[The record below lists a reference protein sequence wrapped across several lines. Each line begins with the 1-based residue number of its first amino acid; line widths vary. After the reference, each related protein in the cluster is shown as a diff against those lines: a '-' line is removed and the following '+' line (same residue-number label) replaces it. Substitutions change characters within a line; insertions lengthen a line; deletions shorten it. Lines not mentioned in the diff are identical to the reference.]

1 MAFRVLI
8 ADDEQLSR
16 DYLCA
21 LAKLDARFE
30 VTALCESGIQVLE
43 YASQSPLDVA
53 FLDVSMPGLNG
64 FQIVERLPCPPPLVV
79 FVTAFSDFAVRAYDC
94 GAIDYV
100 TKPIDPS
107 RFSQTLDRV
116 NDRLH
121 ERGAAQTRMTP
132 PTADPVRGLAE
143 PQERRLLAGVR
154 QDVVYTHGE
163 IQMIQSQGNYVNVR
177 INGESCLVRE
187 SLDRFCS
194 VLDPSAFVRVHRSYV
209 VNMRYVRAVRYERA
223 GTAELTLAD
232 GCVVPVSRRHRNAV
246 SESLRT
252 LMPPDR

>member
-16 DYLCA
+16 DYLYA

-30 VTALCESGIQVLE
+30 VTAVCESGLHVLDC
-43 YASQSPLDVA
+43 ASQSPLDVA

-64 FQIVERLPCPPPLVV
+64 FQIAERLPRPSPLVV

-121 ERGAAQTRMTP
+121 ERDAAQTRMTP
-132 PTADPVRGLAE
+132 PTAAPGGELAA
-143 PQERRLLAGVR
+143 PPERRLLAGVR
-154 QDVVYTHGE
+154 QDVVYTHSE
-163 IQMIQSQGNYVNVR
+163 IQLIQSQGNYVNVW
-177 INGESCLVRE
+177 INGEPCLVRE

-194 VLDPSAFVRVHRSYV
+194 ELDPSAFVRVHRSYV
-209 VNMRYVRAVRYERA
+209 VNMRYVRAIRYERA

-232 GCVVPVSRRHRNAV
+232 GFLVPVSRRHRNAV
-246 SESLRT
+246 SESLRA
-252 LMPPDR
+252 LMPRDR